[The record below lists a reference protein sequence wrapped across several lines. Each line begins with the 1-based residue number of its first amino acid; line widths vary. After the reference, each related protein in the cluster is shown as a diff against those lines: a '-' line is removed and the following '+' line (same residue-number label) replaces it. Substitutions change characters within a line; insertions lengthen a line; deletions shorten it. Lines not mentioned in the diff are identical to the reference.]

1 MHSPMQR
8 KMCNSSA
15 RTLHCAAKSV
25 RKRSGRD
32 ASSHHK
38 VVLHGLMPV
47 TGSRRLNCYETAA
60 KAAHG
65 ARGGQEKKF
74 SPTQS

>member
-1 MHSPMQR
+1 M
-8 KMCNSSA
+8 
-15 RTLHCAAKSV
+15 